1 MFRNLTLNSI
11 LIIIIGFGLIFLA
24 VWSGLAGARIQ
35 GAGLFFTGLG
45 TVFLGLT
52 NGFVDM
58 SPQGRFLFR
67 VAIVSFLIGIPISL
81 YYLFLFIS
89 RG

>member
-11 LIIIIGFGLIFLA
+11 LILIIGFGLIVFA
-24 VWSGLAGARIQ
+24 VWSVFTRARVQ
-35 GAGLFFTGLG
+35 GAGLFFFGLG
-45 TVFLGLT
+45 TIFLGLT

-67 VAIVSFLIGIPISL
+67 VGIVSFLIGIPISL
-81 YYLFLFIS
+81 YYLFLFLS

>member
-11 LIIIIGFGLIFLA
+11 LIIIIGLGLISLA
-24 VWSGLAGARIQ
+24 VWSALNGGRIQ
-35 GAGLFFTGLG
+35 GAGLFLTGLG
-45 TVFLGLT
+45 TILLGFT

-58 SPQGRFLFR
+58 TPQGRFLFR
-67 VAIVSFLIGIPISL
+67 VGVVAFLIGIPISL
-81 YYLFLFIS
+81 YYLFLLIS

>member
-11 LIIIIGFGLIFLA
+11 LMIIIGLGLISLA
-24 VWSGLAGARIQ
+24 IWSVLTGARIQ
-35 GAGLFFTGLG
+35 GAGLFLTGLG

-58 SPQGRFLFR
+58 TPQGRFLFR
-67 VAIVSFLIGIPISL
+67 VAVVAFLIGIPISL

>member
-11 LIIIIGFGLIFLA
+11 LIIIIGLGLISLA
-24 VWSGLAGARIQ
+24 VWSGLTGGRIQ
-35 GAGLFFTGLG
+35 GAGLFLTGLG

-58 SPQGRFLFR
+58 TPQGRFLFR
-67 VAIVSFLIGIPISL
+67 VAVVAFLIGIPISL
-81 YYLFLFIS
+81 YYLFRLIS